1 VVRPSRLYLTSG
13 NFAIFGRN
21 VQAGRPLS
29 RAAHTV
35 SVYEDHHD
43 IWMRRNGRNYGGVLR
58 TLKSNY
64 FIIYNDIE
72 ISEVID

>member
-1 VVRPSRLYLTSG
+1 
-13 NFAIFGRN
+13 
-21 VQAGRPLS
+21 
-29 RAAHTV
+29 V